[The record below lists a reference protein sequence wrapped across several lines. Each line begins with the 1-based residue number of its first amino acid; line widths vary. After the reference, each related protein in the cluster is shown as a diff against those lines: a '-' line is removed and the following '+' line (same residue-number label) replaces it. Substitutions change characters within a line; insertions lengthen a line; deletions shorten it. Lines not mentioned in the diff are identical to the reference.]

1 MKNVED
7 IEIRDVICRI
17 MPKLDKAIDKIIKPN
32 NKKLFNKK
40 LYLNGQNNQGYE
52 PPIYTS
58 AYYKYKHIAKNEN
71 HNVDIYS
78 MDLNNFFKICKF
90 TNVSADYY
98 LGFRESTRTEPSAP
112 TVKEDFGLSDKAMET
127 LSAIHNK
134 EAERKGQLTS
144 SVINSILENRDFWN
158 KMDEFL
164 PVYVECLNYSRFNDF
179 DIEIARHDLVK
190 AFKELLDE
198 IAKPMINEDF
208 KKLDFGHDN
217 LQHKLDL
224 TGIYPKAN

>member
-17 MPKLDKAIDKIIKPN
+17 MPKLDKAIDEIIKPN
-32 NKKLFNKK
+32 NKKRFDKK
-40 LYLNGQNNQGYE
+40 SYLEGKNSQGYL

-112 TVKEDFGLSDKAMET
+112 TVKEDFGLSDKAMGNLREIKKKQAFFQGE
-127 LSAIHNK
+127 LSTDLVNM
-134 EAERKGQLTS
+134 
-144 SVINSILENRDFWN
+144 VLENKDFWD
-158 KMDEFL
+158 KFHFL
-164 PVYVECLNYSRFNDF
+164 SF
-179 DIEIARHDLVK
+179 H
-190 AFKELLDE
+190 
-198 IAKPMINEDF
+198 
-208 KKLDFGHDN
+208 
-217 LQHKLDL
+217 
-224 TGIYPKAN
+224 